1 MILTIIVND
10 APYGI
15 EKPWNAFRLAST
27 SSTEE
32 IGMNVRLFLMG
43 DSVSAAKKGQKTPN
57 GYYNMEK
64 MLKSLIMNGVEIMTC
79 GSCIDARGLKAEELV
94 DGVERGTM
102 KILATWIK
110 ESDKVVCF

>member
-27 SSTEE
+27 SISEE
-32 IGMNVRLFLMG
+32 IGMTVRLFLMG
-43 DSVSAAKKGQKTPN
+43 DSVSAAKKGQKTPE

-64 MLKSLIMNGVEIMTC
+64 MLMSLVNRGVEVKTC
-79 GSCIDARGLKAEELV
+79 GTCIDSRGIKEEDLV
-94 DGVERGTM
+94 DGVQRGSM

-110 ESDKVVCF
+110 ESDRVLSF

>member
-27 SSTEE
+27 SVSDE
-32 IGMNVRLFLMG
+32 IGMKVRLFLMG
-43 DSVSAAKKGQKTPN
+43 DSVSAAKKGQKTPE

-64 MLKSLIMNGVEIMTC
+64 MLKSLRSRGVEVKTC
-79 GSCIDARGLKAEELV
+79 GACIDARGISEADLV
-94 DGVERGTM
+94 EGVQRGSM

-110 ESDKVVCF
+110 ESDRVLSF

>member
-15 EKPWNAFRLAST
+15 EKPWNALRLAST
-27 SSTEE
+27 SITDE
-32 IGMNVRLFLMG
+32 IGMTVRVFLMG
-43 DSVSAAKKGQKTPN
+43 DSVLSAKKGQKTPD

-64 MLKSLIMNGVEIMTC
+64 MLKSLTSRGVEVKAC
-79 GSCIDARGLKAEELV
+79 GTCIDSRGITEEDLV
-94 DGVERGTM
+94 DGVQRGSM

-110 ESDKVVCF
+110 ESDRVLSF